1 MAETRSTVSDEVTV
15 DDVLAGSG
23 TVRAALETIGGVWP
37 MMVLIA
43 LDTEP
48 RRYGE
53 LRRTV
58 TGIND
63 RMLSQTLR
71 RFVRDGLADRGVMP
85 TRRSCVQYTLTDL
98 GVEVRAAVADLTAV
112 IIRLAPRVEQARER
126 FDRLSGEESL

>member
-1 MAETRSTVSDEVTV
+1 MDEARSATTDEVRI

-23 TVRAALETIGGVWP
+23 IVRAALETIGGVWP

-53 LRRTV
+53 LRRAV

-63 RMLSQTLR
+63 RMLSQTLH
-71 RFVRDGLADRGVMP
+71 RFVRDGLVDRGVMP
-85 TRRSCVQYTLTDL
+85 TRRSCVLYTLTDL
-98 GVEVRAAVADLTAV
+98 GVEVRAAVADFTSV
-112 IIRLAPRVEQARER
+112 IIRLAPRVGEARER
-126 FDRLSGEESL
+126 FDRQSGEESS